1 MTEMRLTSQQRI
13 LALERECAVLHD
25 LVKVLHKMLKEQKEV
40 INDFIVQRVAGPEST
55 SEESE
60 GNGRVEKE
68 VFTFVC
74 RRRFDKLEQDV
85 TRMRKYVENL
95 RFGLKAG

>member
-1 MTEMRLTSQQRI
+1 MTEMKLTSQQRI
-13 LALERECAVLHD
+13 LTLERECTVLHD
-25 LVKVLHKMLKEQKEV
+25 MIKLLHRMLKEQKEV
-40 INDFIVQRVAGPEST
+40 INDFIVQKVAGPEDANR
-55 SEESE
+55 EGD
-60 GNGRVEKE
+60 GNGRAEKE

-85 TRMRKYVENL
+85 TRMRKHVENL